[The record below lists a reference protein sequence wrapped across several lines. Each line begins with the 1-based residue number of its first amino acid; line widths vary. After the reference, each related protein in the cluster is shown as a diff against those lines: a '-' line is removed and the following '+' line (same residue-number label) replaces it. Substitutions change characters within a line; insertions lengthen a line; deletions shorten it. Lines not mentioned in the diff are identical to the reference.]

1 MPVPGP
7 ITDTFIPAGEYRDP
21 SPAGKIA
28 SDARAPETIPGA
40 LLGMASLRGEHLA
53 VVSPTTQLTYA
64 EVAEGMMA
72 LATALVAAGLRKG
85 DAVGVWLPNCA
96 EWVVAAMG
104 VQASGGVLVP
114 LNTRYKA
121 AEVSH
126 ALNMTRARFLIH
138 PVSFVGIDYGA
149 ILAGAELPFIERRIA
164 VDLEGGGGDE
174 FAEFIASAANDSA
187 ARSEVE
193 ERLAAQSGDDVSD
206 IIFTSGTTGAPKGV
220 VTTHG
225 QNVRTFAEWNRA
237 TTLGP
242 DDRYLLIWPMSH
254 CSGYKGGWLAA
265 VLVGATIHPEAT
277 LDIARLVERT
287 MAEKITFLP
296 GPPTLFQ
303 SLLQV
308 QREGIARLESLR
320 VVGTGGTTIDP
331 AMIAA
336 VRSELGAEI
345 VYAGYGLTECCGTAA
360 MIFPDDP
367 HDMVIPSSGRA
378 IGGTELEA
386 MGPDGA
392 ILPRGQEGELVT
404 RGFHVMQGYFEDPKA
419 TAEAIDEAGWLHTGD
434 LGKLDEAGF
443 VSITGRAKELYIVG
457 GFNCYPAEIENLMQ
471 AHPGVREVAVIGV
484 PDERMGE
491 IGKAFVVWD
500 LAQGEPD
507 QAALIAWC
515 GEQMAN
521 YKVPRT
527 VAFIAALPRNAM
539 GKVEKFRLAA
549 A

>member
-1 MPVPGP
+1 M
-7 ITDTFIPAGEYRDP
+7 
-21 SPAGKIA
+21 
-28 SDARAPETIPGA
+28 
-40 LLGMASLRGEHLA
+40 
-53 VVSPTTQLTYA
+53 TYA
-64 EVAEGMMA
+64 EVAERMVA
-72 LATALVAAGLRKG
+72 LATALVATGLRKG

-104 VQASGGVLVP
+104 VQAAGGVLVP
-114 LNTRYKA
+114 LNTRYKS
-121 AEVSH
+121 AEISH
-126 ALNMTRARFLIH
+126 ALNTTRARFLIH
-138 PVSFVGIDYGA
+138 PDRFVGIDYGA
-149 ILAGAELPFIERRIA
+149 ILAGAELPFIERRIV
-164 VDLEGGGGDE
+164 VDLEGTGSDE
-174 FAEFIASAANDSA
+174 LAAFIASSA
-187 ARSEVE
+187 GDTNARSEVE
-193 ERLAAQSGDDVSD
+193 ARLAALSGDDLSD
-206 IIFTSGTTGAPKGV
+206 IIFTSGTTGVPKGV

-225 QNVRTFAEWNRA
+225 QNVRTFAEWIHA

-277 LDIARLVERT
+277 LDIDRLVERALT
-287 MAEKITFLP
+287 EKITFLP

-308 QREGIARLESLR
+308 QREGRVRLDSLR
-320 VVGTGGTTIDP
+320 VVGTGGTAIDP

-345 VYAGYGLTECCGTAA
+345 VYAGYGLTECCGTAS
-360 MIFPDDP
+360 MIFPDAP
-367 HDMVIPSSGRA
+367 HDMVITTAGRA
-378 IGGTELEA
+378 ISDTELEA

-404 RGFHVMQGYFEDPKA
+404 RGYHVMQGYFEDPEA
-419 TAEAIDEAGWLHTGD
+419 TAEVIDADGWLHTGD
-434 LGKLDEAGF
+434 LGKLDKAGF
-443 VSITGRAKELYIVG
+443 VTITGRAKEMYIVG

-500 LAQGEPD
+500 QAQGKPD

-515 GEQMAN
+515 RDQMAN

-527 VAFIAALPRNAM
+527 IDFVDALPRNAM

-549 A
+549 G

>member
-1 MPVPGP
+1 MPVQSS
-7 ITDTFIPAGEYRDP
+7 ITDTFIPMRDSRDP
-21 SPAGKIA
+21 L
-28 SDARAPETIPGA
+28 DAATIPGA
-40 LLGMASLRGEHLA
+40 VLRMASLRGEHLA
-53 VVSPTTQLTYA
+53 VVSPTAQLTYA
-64 EVAEGMMA
+64 QVAERMQA
-72 LATALVAAGLRKG
+72 LAAALVAAGLRKG
-85 DAVGVWLPNCA
+85 EPVGVWLPNCA

-104 VQASGGVLVP
+104 VQAAGGVLVP

-126 ALNMTRARFLIH
+126 ALNTTRARFLIH
-138 PVSFVGIDYGA
+138 PDRFVGIDYGA
-149 ILAGAELPFIERRIA
+149 ILAGADLPFIERRIV
-164 VDLEGGGGDE
+164 VDLDGAGGDE
-174 FAEFIASAANDSA
+174 FSDFIAMAEGDTNARAEVAA
-187 ARSEVE
+187 
-193 ERLAAQSGDDVSD
+193 RLAALSGDDLSD
-206 IIFTSGTTGAPKGV
+206 IIFTSGTTGTPKGV

-225 QNVRTFAEWNRA
+225 QNIRTFAEWNRA

-265 VLVGATIHPEAT
+265 VLVGATIHPEAA
-277 LDIARLVERT
+277 LDIDRLVERT

-296 GPPTLFQ
+296 GPPMLFQ

-308 QREGIARLESLR
+308 QREGRAHLASLR

-345 VYAGYGLTECCGTAA
+345 VYAGYGLTESCGTAS

-367 HDMVIPSSGRA
+367 HDMVIASSGRA
-378 IGGTELEA
+378 ISGTDLEA
-386 MGPDGA
+386 MGADGT

-404 RGFHVMQGYFEDPKA
+404 RGFHVMQGYFEDPVA
-419 TAEAIDEAGWLHTGD
+419 TAEAVDAAGWLHTGD
-434 LGKLDEAGF
+434 LGMVDQAGF
-443 VSITGRAKELYIVG
+443 VSITGRAKEMYIVG

-484 PDERMGE
+484 PDEPMGE

-500 LAQGEPD
+500 PAQGDPG

-515 GEQMAN
+515 REHMAN
-521 YKVPRT
+521 YKVPRS
-527 VAFIAALPRNAM
+527 VAFVGALPRNAM
-539 GKVEKFRLAA
+539 GKVEKFRLAEL
-549 A
+549 

>member
-1 MPVPGP
+1 MTANAQ
-7 ITDTFIPAGEYRDP
+7 I
-21 SPAGKIA
+21 
-28 SDARAPETIPGA
+28 PETIPGA
-40 LLGMASLRGEHLA
+40 VLHMARLRGEHLA

-64 EVAEGMMA
+64 QVAEQMMA
-72 LATALVAAGLRKG
+72 FAAALVAAGLRKG

-104 VQASGGVLVP
+104 VQAAGGVLVP

-126 ALNMTRARFLIH
+126 ALNMIRARILIH
-138 PVSFVGIDYGA
+138 PRRFVGIDYAA
-149 ILAGAELPFIERRIA
+149 ILAGTELPFIERRIA
-164 VDLEGGGGDE
+164 VDLEGEGGDE
-174 FAEFIASAANDSA
+174 LAAFIASAANDRV
-187 ARSEVE
+187 ARAEAE
-193 ERLAAQSGDDVSD
+193 LRLASLSGIDVSD

-225 QNVRTFAEWNRA
+225 QNVRTCREWNRA

-242 DDRYLLIWPMSH
+242 DDRFLLIWPMSH
-254 CSGYKGGWLAA
+254 CSGYKAGWLAA

-287 MAEKITFLP
+287 MAEEITFLP
-296 GPPTLFQ
+296 GPPTLFH

-308 QREGIARLESLR
+308 QREGKIRLDSLR

-336 VRSELGAEI
+336 VRSELGAGVI
-345 VYAGYGLTECCGTAA
+345 YAGYGLTECCGTAA
-360 MIFPDDP
+360 MICPDDP
-367 HDMVIPSSGRA
+367 HGMVIVSSGRA
-378 IGGTELEA
+378 ISGTELEA
-386 MGPDGA
+386 MGSDST

-404 RGFHVMQGYFEDPKA
+404 RGYHVMQGYFEDPAA
-419 TAEAIDEAGWLHTGD
+419 TAAAIDAAGWLHTGD
-434 LGKLDEAGF
+434 LGVVDEAGF
-443 VSITGRAKELYIVG
+443 VRITGRAKEMFIVG

-471 AHPGVREVAVIGV
+471 AHRAVREVAVIGV
-484 PDERMGE
+484 ADERMGE

-500 LAQGEPD
+500 TAQGDPD
-507 QAALIAWC
+507 MAALIAWC
-515 GEQMAN
+515 REQMAN

-527 VAFIAALPRNAM
+527 ITFVESLPRNAM

-549 A
+549 ALGLG

>member
-1 MPVPGP
+1 
-7 ITDTFIPAGEYRDP
+7 
-21 SPAGKIA
+21 
-28 SDARAPETIPGA
+28 
-40 LLGMASLRGEHLA
+40 
-53 VVSPTTQLTYA
+53 
-64 EVAEGMMA
+64 MA

-104 VQASGGVLVP
+104 VQAAGGVLVP

-126 ALNMTRARFLIH
+126 ALNTTRARYLIH
-138 PVSFVGIDYGA
+138 PDRFVGINYGA
-149 ILAGAELPFIERRIA
+149 ILEAATLPFIERRIV
-164 VDLEGGGGDE
+164 VDLEGAGIDE
-174 FAEFIASAANDSA
+174 LAAFIASSA
-187 ARSEVE
+187 GDTNARSEVE
-193 ERLAAQSGDDVSD
+193 ARLATLSGDDVSD

-225 QNVRTFAEWNRA
+225 QNVSTFAEFNRA
-237 TTLGP
+237 TLLGP

-265 VLVGATIHPEAT
+265 VLAGATIHPEPT
-277 LDIARLVERT
+277 LDIERLVER
-287 MAEKITFLP
+287 AISEKITFLP
-296 GPPTLFQ
+296 GPPTLLQ

-308 QREGIARLESLR
+308 QREDRAHLDFLR

-345 VYAGYGLTECCGTAA
+345 VYAGYGQTECCGIAT
-360 MIFPDDP
+360 MIFSDDP
-367 HDMVIPSSGRA
+367 HEMVITSSGRA
-378 IGGTELEA
+378 IDGIELEA

-404 RGFHVMQGYFEDPKA
+404 RGYHVMKGYFEDPVA
-419 TAEAIDEAGWLHTGD
+419 TAEVIDAAGWLHTGD
-434 LGKLDEAGF
+434 LGKLDKAGF
-443 VSITGRAKELYIVG
+443 VSITGRAKEMYIVG

-471 AHPGVREVAVIGV
+471 AHPGVREVAVIGMH
-484 PDERMGE
+484 DERMGE

-500 LAQGEPD
+500 QALGEPD
-507 QAALIAWC
+507 QASLIAWC
-515 GEQMAN
+515 REQMAN
-521 YKVPRT
+521 YKVPRSI
-527 VAFIAALPRNAM
+527 AFVDALPRNAM
-539 GKVEKFRLAA
+539 GKVEKFRLVEV
-549 A
+549 